1 MAKRMLYEGKTRS
14 QINREIKKQ
23 MRRAEMTP
31 VERRVR
37 RALLRRETG
46 IHMTRAEISLTASAA
61 RLGAR

>member
-1 MAKRMLYEGKTRS
+1 MAKKMLYEGKTRV

-23 MRRAEMTP
+23 MRRAALTP
-31 VERRVR
+31 VERKLR

-46 IHMTRAEISLTASAA
+46 IHMTRAEISLITSAA